1 MIAIMEECY
10 ERAYAKINIGL
21 QILGRRSDGYHEIE
35 TIFQQIDLYDEIIIQ
50 KTDHHGI
57 ELWSNDARLPLGE
70 SNLCVQAAKLIRQHS
85 GRNDGVLIRLYKHIP
100 LAAGLGG
107 GSSDAAAV
115 LRGLSRLWRLD
126 LSLDRFHELAKE
138 LGADV
143 PFFLYGGTALG
154 TGIGDQIRPI
164 ELPFNFFCVLVYPN
178 IEISSRW
185 AFSNYNFSLTKTK
198 KSIKLSHLFFKG
210 MTISDLRKVVRNDL
224 EEVVLRRYP
233 LLGEI
238 KQMLY
243 DRGAF
248 FASMSGSGST
258 IYGLFDN
265 YTDAVAVER
274 SGFMPY
280 QIIVAMPMITTTHL

>member
-1 MIAIMEECY
+1 MEQCC

-35 TIFQQIDLYDEIIIQ
+35 TIFQQIDLYDEVVVQENDYRRI
-50 KTDHHGI
+50 D
-57 ELWSNDARLPLGE
+57 LWCDDARLPLGA
-70 SNLCVQAAKLIRQHS
+70 SNLCVKAARLLCQRC
-85 GRNDGVLIRLYKHIP
+85 GRGDGVLIRLYKRIP
-100 LAAGLGG
+100 IAAGLGG

-126 LSLDRFHELAKE
+126 LSLNRLHELAKE

-185 AFSNYNFSLTKTK
+185 AFNNYNFSLTKTK

-233 LLGEI
+233 LLGKI
-238 KQMLY
+238 KQALY

-265 YTDAVAVER
+265 YTDAVAVKR

-280 QIIVAMPMITTTHL
+280 QIIVAMPMITATHL